1 MGYYTEYNLKIET
14 DQIKADQIAER
25 LEEISNEIFYHEIGT
40 SDEEGVG
47 RFYTADIKW
56 YSHNEHMKQL
66 STEFPSGLF
75 ILHGIGEDGE
85 QWKEYYKNGKMFIAS
100 SRVVFD
106 EYDES
111 KLS

>member
-1 MGYYTEYNLKIET
+1 MGYYTDYNLKIET
-14 DQIKADQIAER
+14 DRIKANQIVER
-25 LEEISNEIFYHEIGT
+25 LEEISNYDFYQET
-40 SDEEGVG
+40 ANYEEGG
-47 RFYTADIKW
+47 HFYSYSIKW

-66 STEFPSGLF
+66 STEFPDILF
-75 ILHGIGEDGE
+75 TLHGIGEEGE
-85 QWKEYYKNGKMFIAS
+85 QWKAYYKSGKMFIAS